1 MFYRKADGR
10 ICVME
15 LREKHKLAVTG
26 LFIGAI
32 SVLLVVLG
40 NPKNMGFCIA
50 CFIRDIAGSMH
61 LHTAPIVE
69 YMRPEIIGIILG
81 SFAISVITG
90 DFRPRSGSSPVLRFI
105 IGFFVMIGALVFLGC
120 PLRMVLRL
128 AGGDLNAFV
137 ALLGFI
143 AGIGVGCIFIANGFS
158 LGRAG
163 EATRIEGAAFPAAT
177 VFVFVVFIAFP
188 SLFLFSESGPG
199 SMHAPIAASLAAG
212 LAVGILAQRSRL
224 CMAGGIRDIFL
235 IRDFT
240 LILGFIA
247 IFLAALIGNLITGSF
262 SIGFAD
268 QPVSH
273 DKHLWNFLGM
283 VLVGLGS
290 VMLGGCP
297 LRQLILAGEGSGDS
311 AAAVLGMLFGAAA
324 AHNFS
329 LASSAGTGP
338 GVNGKA
344 AVIIGIVILLAI
356 ASLVTGK
363 ERRNYERG

>member
-1 MFYRKADGR
+1 
-10 ICVME
+10 ME
-15 LREKHKLAVTG
+15 LREKHRLAITG
-26 LFIGAI
+26 AVIGAI

-50 CFIRDIAGSMH
+50 CFIRDIAGGMH

-90 DFRPRSGSSPVLRFI
+90 DFRPRSGSSPVLRFV

-128 AGGDLNAFV
+128 AGGDMNAFI

-143 AGIGVGCIFIANGFS
+143 AGIGVGCIFLSNGFS
-158 LGRAG
+158 LGRAN
-163 EATRIEGAAFPAAT
+163 EATRLEGAAFPAAT
-177 VFVFVVFIAFP
+177 IFVFVMFLAFP

-199 SMHAPIAASLAAG
+199 SMHAPVVASLAAG
-212 LAVGILAQRSRL
+212 LIVGILAERSRL

-247 IFLAALIGNLITGSF
+247 IFIAALIGNLIVGSF
-262 SIGFAD
+262 SFGFAD

-283 VLVGLGS
+283 MVVGLGS

-311 AAAVLGMLFGAAA
+311 VSAVLGMLFGAAA

-344 AVIIGIVILLAI
+344 AVIVGLIVLIAI
-356 ASLVTGK
+356 ASLVTVK
-363 ERRNYERG
+363 ERRKYGRD

>member
-1 MFYRKADGR
+1 
-10 ICVME
+10 ME
-15 LREKHKLAVTG
+15 LREKHRLAITG
-26 LFIGAI
+26 AVIGAI

-50 CFIRDIAGSMH
+50 CFIRDIAGGMH

-81 SFAISVITG
+81 SFAISVIAG
-90 DFRPRSGSSPVLRFI
+90 DFRPRSGSSPVLRFV

-128 AGGDLNAFV
+128 AGGDMNAFI

-143 AGIGVGCIFIANGFS
+143 AGIGVGCIFLSNGFS
-158 LGRAG
+158 LGRAN
-163 EATRIEGAAFPAAT
+163 EATRLEGAAFPAAT
-177 VFVFVVFIAFP
+177 IFVFVMFLAFP

-199 SMHAPIAASLAAG
+199 SMHAPVAASLAAG
-212 LAVGILAQRSRL
+212 LVVGILAERSRL

-240 LILGFIA
+240 LILGFVA
-247 IFLAALIGNLITGSF
+247 IFIAALIGNLLVGSF
-262 SIGFAD
+262 SFGFAD

-283 VLVGLGS
+283 MVVGLGS

-311 AAAVLGMLFGAAA
+311 VSAVLGMLFGAAA

-344 AVIIGIVILLAI
+344 AVIVGLIVLIAI
-356 ASLVTGK
+356 ASLVTVK
-363 ERRNYERG
+363 ERRKYGRD